1 MNPER
6 LPVTRIWSVWISFFR
21 FFQRIRKVS
30 RKTLFRTSL
39 SKAAEVLSLE
49 ALDVLLDFLNSQ
61 AESDPGVSF
70 RSIRRSI
77 RTTDAWPL
85 STFSRMAE
93 LVLSQAAVSEGRY
106 IEKAAE
112 DAGEDLVQA
121 ALFV

>member
-1 MNPER
+1 MAFESGKAPGNAHLVCLDFLLSVLSADPEGFTED
-6 LPVTRIWSVWISFFR
+6 L
-21 FFQRIRKVS
+21 VS
-30 RKTLFRTSL
+30 DIL

-106 IEKAAE
+106 IPT
-112 DAGEDLVQA
+112 LP
-121 ALFV
+121 L